1 MKEIDKMED
10 FLTVVRE
17 RRSANKFLRGI
28 KIPREDFE
36 AIFEDLSQAPSCF
49 NLQHAHYYVG
59 DTENTIKQL
68 YEASNKQ
75 YKVLSSSATI
85 IVTGDKDAY
94 KDASLIYEASKFL
107 KIIDEDEYDAMV
119 NSINALYE
127 NGGDSFQH
135 DEAIRNAS
143 ISSMLFLLLA
153 KNRGWDS
160 CPMIYF
166 DPEKVRNIFDIPKN
180 EIPALM
186 ITMGKMD
193 PTSFRVRGYRKPQ
206 NEYVKFK

>member
-1 MKEIDKMED
+1 MDQ

-17 RRSANKFLRGI
+17 RRSANKFLKGI
-28 KIPREDFE
+28 KIPRTDFE
-36 AIFEDLSQAPSCF
+36 TIFEELSNAPSCF

-59 DTENTIKQL
+59 ESDEALQQL
-68 YEASNKQ
+68 YDASNNQ
-75 YKVLSSSATI
+75 YKVLTSSATI

-94 KDASLIYEASKFL
+94 KKASEIFEASKFL
-107 KIIDEDEYDAMV
+107 KIIDEEEYDNMLAA
-119 NSINALYE
+119 INGLYE
-127 NGGDSFQH
+127 YGGESFQH

-153 KNRGWDS
+153 KNIGWDS

-166 DPEKVRNIFDIPKN
+166 DQDKVRNIFDIPEN
-180 EIPALM
+180 EVPVLM

-193 PTSFRVRGYRKPQ
+193 NSSVRVRGYRKPQ

>member
-1 MKEIDKMED
+1 MED
-10 FLTVVRE
+10 FISVVRE
-17 RRSANKFLRGI
+17 RRSANKFIKGI
-28 KIPREDFE
+28 KVPRQDFE

-49 NLQHAHYYVG
+49 NLQHAHYYIG
-59 DTENTIKQL
+59 ESDEAIQQL
-68 YEASNKQ
+68 YEASYKQ
-75 YKVLSSSATI
+75 YKVLTSSATI

-94 KDASLIYEASKFL
+94 KHASEIYEASKFL
-107 KIIDEDEYDAMV
+107 KIIDEEEYETMIGA
-119 NSINALYE
+119 INGLYE
-127 NGGDSFQH
+127 HGGVQFQH

-153 KNRGWDS
+153 KHKGWDT

-166 DPEKVRNIFDIPKN
+166 DQEKVREIFDIPEN
-180 EIPALM
+180 EVPVLM

-193 PTSFRVRGYRKPQ
+193 TTSFRVRGYRKPQ

>member
-1 MKEIDKMED
+1 MED

-17 RRSANKFLRGI
+17 RRSANKFLKGI

-36 AIFEDLSQAPSCF
+36 AIFEDLSQSPSCF
-49 NLQHAHYYVG
+49 NLQHSHYYVG
-59 DTENTIKQL
+59 ETEETIHEL
-68 YEASNKQ
+68 YEASYNQ
-75 YKVLSSSATI
+75 CKVLTSSATI

-94 KDASLIYEASKFL
+94 KGAEQIYEASKFL
-107 KIIDEDEYDAMV
+107 KIIDDDEYDAMLKA
-119 NSINALYE
+119 INGLYE
-127 NGGDSFQH
+127 NGGPVFQH
-135 DEAIRNAS
+135 EEAIRNAS

-153 KNRGWDS
+153 KNRGWDT

-166 DPEKVRNIFDIPKN
+166 DPVKVKQIFNIPDSEVPV
-180 EIPALM
+180 LM

>member
-1 MKEIDKMED
+1 M
-10 FLTVVRE
+10 
-17 RRSANKFLRGI
+17 
-28 KIPREDFE
+28 
-36 AIFEDLSQAPSCF
+36 
-49 NLQHAHYYVG
+49 
-59 DTENTIKQL
+59 

-75 YKVLSSSATI
+75 YKVITSSATI

-94 KDASLIYEASKFL
+94 KEAAQIYEASKFL
-107 KIIDEDEYDAMV
+107 KIIDDKEYDAM
-119 NSINALYE
+119 INAINGLYE
-127 NGGDSFQH
+127 SGGASFQH

-153 KNRGWDS
+153 KNKGWDT

-166 DPEKVRNIFDIPKN
+166 DQEKVKNIFDIPEN
-180 EIPALM
+180 EIPVLM

-193 PTSFRVRGYRKPQ
+193 TSSFRVRGYRKPQ

>member
-1 MKEIDKMED
+1 MEN

-17 RRSANKFLRGI
+17 RRSANKFHKDI

-36 AIFEDLSQAPSCF
+36 AIFDDLSQAPSCF

-59 DTENTIKQL
+59 ETEEVINQL
-68 YEASNKQ
+68 YEASYKQ
-75 YKVLSSSATI
+75 YKVQTASATI

-94 KDASLIYEASKFL
+94 KGATQIYEASKFL
-107 KIIDEDEYDAMV
+107 RIIDDDEYDAMLGA
-119 NSINALYE
+119 INGLYE
-127 NGGDSFQH
+127 NGGESFQH

-143 ISSMLFLLLA
+143 ISAMLFLLLA
-153 KNRGWDS
+153 KNRGWDT

-166 DPEKVRNIFDIPKN
+166 DQEKVRKIFDIPQN
-180 EIPALM
+180 EIPVLM

-193 PTSFRVRGYRKPQ
+193 HSSVRVRGYRKPQ
-206 NEYVKFK
+206 NEYVKFQ

>member
-1 MKEIDKMED
+1 MED
-10 FLTVVRE
+10 LLTVVRE
-17 RRSANKFLRGI
+17 RRSANKFLEGI

-59 DTENTIKQL
+59 ETEEVIKDL
-68 YEASNKQ
+68 YEASYKQ
-75 YKVLSSSATI
+75 YKVLTSSATI
-85 IVTGDKDAY
+85 IVTGDKEAY
-94 KDASLIYEASKFL
+94 KEAAQIYEASKFL
-107 KIIDEDEYDAMV
+107 KIIDNDEYDAML
-119 NSINALYE
+119 NAINGLYE
-127 NGGDSFQH
+127 NGGESFKH

-153 KNRGWDS
+153 KNRGWDT

-166 DPEKVRNIFDIPKN
+166 DMEKVKKIFEIPEN
-180 EIPALM
+180 EIPVLM

-193 PTSFRVRGYRKPQ
+193 PMSFKVRGYRKPQ